1 MKLSKQAGAAVVASM
16 TLASSSSAVSVW
28 EELLPRP
35 TRKVRDRPGIRSY
48 FVGCLW
54 WVRFDAVLF
63 DNIVFAMIVIL
74 IY

>member
-1 MKLSKQAGAAVVASM
+1 MKLNKQAGAAVVASM

-48 FVGCLW
+48 SVGCLW
-54 WVRFDAVLF
+54 WSRFDAVLF
-63 DNIVFAMIVIL
+63 DILFVMIVIL